1 MSLIEIE
8 QPAQNPKRF
17 PKSFMLVAIS
27 MAIISM
33 GVAVGALINAGGGA
47 SATTELGMGLVETPA
62 CDNEITF
69 QPYASIENREDPA
82 ITLNEIQISEISS
95 NCAGKDFIIT
105 AIGDDGSTLALSR
118 NESNTTYTSVRI
130 YFSKFLGINDTVS
143 DDGILEGMFTLVD
156 GNPYAIGVKAISG
169 LDQIADLPDNPAG
182 SGIVDWNG
190 DDPYLYWEMSEENN
204 SVSITFNPA
213 PIGGSSLEGFL
224 NPRIIKLFTLESTDH
239 VEP

>member
-8 QPAQNPKRF
+8 QLPQNRTKF
-17 PKSFMLVAIS
+17 PKSIMVVAIS

-33 GVAVGALINAGGGA
+33 GLAVGALINVGGGTG
-47 SATTELGMGLVETPA
+47 SGTELGMGLVGTPA
-62 CDNEITF
+62 CDNELNF
-69 QPYASIENREDPA
+69 QPYASIENRADPA
-82 ITLNEIQISEISS
+82 ITLNEIQITDISS

-105 AIGDDGSTLALSR
+105 AIGDDGSKLALSR
-118 NESNTTYTSVRI
+118 NETNTTYTSVRFH
-130 YFSKFLGINDTVS
+130 FSKFLGIDDTV
-143 DDGILEGMFTLVD
+143 DNDGNFENMFTLVD
-156 GNPYAIGVKAISG
+156 GNPYAIVVRAISG

-190 DDPYLYWEMSEENN
+190 DNPYLYWEMPADNN
-204 SVSITFNPA
+204 SVSITFDPA
-213 PIGGSSLEGFL
+213 AIGGSSLEGFL

>member
-8 QPAQNPKRF
+8 QPSQNPKRF

-33 GVAVGALINAGGGA
+33 GVAVGALINAGGA
-47 SATTELGMGLVETPA
+47 NNATTELGMGLVETPA
-62 CDNEITF
+62 CDNEVTF
-69 QPYASIENREDPA
+69 QPYASIENRSDPA
-82 ITLNEIQISEISS
+82 ITLNEIQITEISS

-105 AIGDDGSTLALSR
+105 AVGDDGSQLALSR
-118 NESNTTYTSVRI
+118 NETGTTYTSVRI
-130 YFSKFLGINDTVS
+130 HFSKFLGVNDTV
-143 DDGILEGMFTLVD
+143 DNDGNFENMFTLVD
-156 GNPYAIGVKAISG
+156 GNPNAIVVRAISG

-190 DDPYLYWEMSEENN
+190 DNPYLYWEMPADNN
-204 SVSITFNPA
+204 SVSITFDPA
-213 PIGGSSLEGFL
+213 AIDGSSLEGFL

>member
-8 QPAQNPKRF
+8 QPAKNPKKF
-17 PKSFMLVAIS
+17 PKVFIGVAIS

-33 GVAVGALINAGGGA
+33 GLAVGALINVGGGEGSGA
-47 SATTELGMGLVETPA
+47 ELGMGLVETPA
-62 CDNEITF
+62 CDNEVTF
-69 QPYASIENREDPA
+69 QPYASIENRSDPA
-82 ITLNEIQISEISS
+82 ITLNEIQISDISS

-105 AIGDDGSTLALSR
+105 AIGDDGSQLALSR
-118 NESNTTYTSVRI
+118 NETGTTYTSVRI
-130 YFSKFLGINDTVS
+130 HFSKFLGINDTVS
-143 DDGILEGMFTLVD
+143 NDGILEGMFTLVD
-156 GNPYAIGVKAISG
+156 GNPYAISVNAISG

-190 DDPYLYWEMSEENN
+190 DNPYLYWEMPADNN
-204 SVSITFNPA
+204 SVSITFDPA
-213 PIGGSSLEGFL
+213 AIGGSSLEGFL

>member
-8 QPAQNPKRF
+8 QPAKNPKKF
-17 PKSFMLVAIS
+17 PKVFIGVAIS

-33 GVAVGALINAGGGA
+33 GLAVGALINVGGGA
-47 SATTELGMGLVETPA
+47 GSGAELGMGLVETPA
-62 CDNEITF
+62 CDNEVTF

-82 ITLNEIQISEISS
+82 ITLNEIQISDISS

-105 AIGDDGSTLALSR
+105 AIGDDGSQLALSR
-118 NESNTTYTSVRI
+118 NETGTTYTSVRI
-130 YFSKFLGINDTVS
+130 HFSKFLGVNDTV
-143 DDGILEGMFTLVD
+143 DNDGNFENMFTLVD
-156 GNPYAIGVKAISG
+156 GNPYAIVVRAISG

-190 DDPYLYWEMSEENN
+190 DNPYIYWQMSEENN

-224 NPRIIKLFTLESTDH
+224 NPRIVKLFTLESTDH

>member
-8 QPAQNPKRF
+8 QPAQNPKKF
-17 PKSFMLVAIS
+17 PKAFIGIAIS

-47 SATTELGMGLVETPA
+47 NSGTELGMGLVETPA
-62 CDNEITF
+62 CDSVLTF
-69 QPYASIENREDPA
+69 QPYASIENRADPS
-82 ITLNEIQISEISS
+82 ITLNEIQISDISS

-105 AIGDDGSTLALSR
+105 AVGDDGTQLALTRS
-118 NESNTTYTSVRI
+118 SSTSYTSVRI
-130 YFSKFLGINDTVS
+130 HFSKFLGVNSSVS
-143 DDGILEGMFTLVD
+143 VDGNLDNMFTLVGGD
-156 GNPYAIGVKAISG
+156 STTVRVAALAG
-169 LDQIADLPDNPAG
+169 LDQIASLPENPAG
-182 SGIVDWNG
+182 SGIVDWSG
-190 DDPYLYWEMSEENN
+190 DNPYLYWEMSAENN

-239 VEP
+239 IGP